1 MKNKT
6 ISAFSKTS
14 QSMTGKTHKATF
26 LIWHFI
32 HINWWFKPP
41 ILIIHEQRKTK
52 TENDLNVQKENAK
65 SDTLPIP

>member
-1 MKNKT
+1 
-6 ISAFSKTS
+6 
-14 QSMTGKTHKATF
+14 MTGKTHKATF